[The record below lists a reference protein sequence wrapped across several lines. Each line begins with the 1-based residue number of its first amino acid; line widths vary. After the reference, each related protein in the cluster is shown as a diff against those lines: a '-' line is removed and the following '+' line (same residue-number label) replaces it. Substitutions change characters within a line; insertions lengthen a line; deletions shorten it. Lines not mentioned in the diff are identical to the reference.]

1 MVDVRI
7 DLYQEPSA
15 GTHAVSVDAAPQGVA
30 SPDDVPAV
38 SATITWDDAGNGAAA
53 TAPAETTLS
62 FRRAVASPVGL
73 APLHRDPPLLYVYMY
88 HPRDA
93 EEILAFDARITDE
106 YTAYYGER
114 GVHYCGTFHV
124 EGGPLGS
131 CIGEIITFDTA
142 DRAEA
147 ERWCTEGLSERIV
160 AIEDECRTLQDRARP
175 RYVLWLQRSSS

>member
-7 DLYQEPSA
+7 DLHDEPSA
-15 GTHAVSVDAAPQGVA
+15 GTHAVSVDAAPQGLA
-30 SPDDVPAV
+30 SPSDVSAG
-38 SATITWDDAGNGAAA
+38 SATITWDGTNGGAAA
-53 TAPAETTLS
+53 APAESTLS
-62 FRRAVASPVGL
+62 FHTAVASPLGL
-73 APLHRDPPLLYVYMY
+73 EPLSRDPSLLYVYMY
-88 HPRDA
+88 HPRDT

-106 YTAYYGER
+106 YTAYYSER

-131 CIGEIITFDTA
+131 GIGEIVTFDTA